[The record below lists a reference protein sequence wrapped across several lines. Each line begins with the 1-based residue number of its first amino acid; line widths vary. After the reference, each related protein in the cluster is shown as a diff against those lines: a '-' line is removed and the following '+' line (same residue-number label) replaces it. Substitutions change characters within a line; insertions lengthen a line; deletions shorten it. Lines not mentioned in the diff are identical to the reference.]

1 MNLLSELKIL
11 LRLWLGII
19 VYIVLLGIVQRD
31 WAGAIIQGLLWGLA
45 MSVVVPW
52 IKDRESERELRKKLY
67 DRE

>member
-11 LRLWLGII
+11 LRFWLGIL

-31 WAGAIIQGLLWGLA
+31 WAGAIVQGLLWGMVMALLY
-45 MSVVVPW
+45 PGL
-52 IKDRESERELRKKLY
+52 SERELRKKLK